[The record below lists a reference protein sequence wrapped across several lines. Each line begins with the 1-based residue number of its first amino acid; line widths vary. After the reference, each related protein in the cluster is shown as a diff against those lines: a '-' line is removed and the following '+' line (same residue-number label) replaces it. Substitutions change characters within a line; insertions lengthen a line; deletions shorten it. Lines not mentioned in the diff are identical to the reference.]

1 MKKIKTVRVLVP
13 VVAGLCAVGATV
25 AWAQGSLRL
34 VINGNPVMTN
44 VKTIGGQKYVPI
56 SAVAKALKMNVYTSG
71 NTITLRPAGG
81 TFQVANKLQGKIG
94 EDLFS
99 GKFGFKVLSVQR
111 GASYNFRFVNR
122 YQSEDKV
129 EAEGNEEIVVVN
141 CRMKNGTK
149 QMDNFAF
156 AVRDYGMN
164 TSLTDNDEQ
173 SFAPAFYDVLA
184 DESAPLGKKAL
195 PGSSINFSIVFRVP
209 KDTQIKDLVYSV
221 VRYSERGDKK
231 STDFRVS
238 LQ

>member
-1 MKKIKTVRVLVP
+1 MQKKTVRVLVP

-25 AWAQGSLRL
+25 AWAQGSLKL
-34 VINGNPVMTN
+34 VINGNPVTTS

-99 GKFGFKVLSVQR
+99 GRFGFKVLSVQR
-111 GASYNFRFVNR
+111 GVSYKFRNVNSFQR
-122 YQSEDKV
+122 EV
-129 EAEGNEEIVVVN
+129 EIEAKGTEEIVVVN
-141 CRMKNGTK
+141 CRLKNGTK

-156 AVRDYGMN
+156 HAGSYGMN
-164 TSLTDNDEQ
+164 TALTDTDEQ

-184 DESAPLGKKAL
+184 DEPAPLGKKAL

-209 KDTQIKDLVYSV
+209 QGTPVKDLVYSV
-221 VRYSERGDKK
+221 VRYSERGDNK
-231 STDFRVS
+231 STDFRVN